1 METLT
6 KKLKYLVLT
15 AFIILV
21 VAFFWFNSPVDN
33 GNQLMLEVKKG
44 WNFHK
49 VGNILLKN
57 NIIRS
62 KNFFI
67 FLTKIMGKSREL
79 KTGIYRLS
87 DMQSCIR
94 IIKILT
100 HGEIANKVFTIPE
113 GYNMFQIAQLLEK
126 NNIISEQKFLEL
138 CRNKKILRRFNINA
152 QTAEG
157 FLFPDTY
164 YVPYDID
171 AQSLIEIILTNFFK
185 RVNKLYLARMKEVG
199 YTLEEMITIAS
210 LVEWE
215 AQMDFERPIIA
226 AVFLNRLKKNL
237 NLASCATVLYAL
249 GKHKSRLLFK
259 DLKEDSPYNTY
270 IYKGLPPTPICN
282 PGINSILAVLYPAK
296 VDYLYFVSRKNGRH
310 YFARTY
316 KEHLKAYKYYILG
329 ENQ

>member
-6 KKLKYLVLT
+6 KRIKYFILPVL
-15 AFIILV
+15 ILLIGI
-21 VAFFWFNSPVDN
+21 FFWLNSPVDN
-33 GNQLMLEVKKG
+33 GNQIMIEIEKG

-79 KTGIYRLS
+79 RTGIYRLS
-87 DMQSCIR
+87 DTYSCIR

-100 HGEIANKVFTIPE
+100 RGEIANKVFTIPE

-126 NNIISEQKFLEL
+126 NDIISEQEFLDL
-138 CRNKKILRRFNINA
+138 CRDKRILRKFNINA

-171 AQSLIEIILTNFFK
+171 GKTLIEIILKNFFK

-249 GKHKSRLLFK
+249 GKHKRRLLFK

-270 IYKGLPPTPICN
+270 IYKGLPPTSICN
-282 PGINSILAVLYPAK
+282 PGINSILAV
-296 VDYLYFVSRKNGRH
+296 F
-310 YFARTY
+310 
-316 KEHLKAYKYYILG
+316 LG
-329 ENQ
+329 